1 VAPYYIEENN
11 GDCAVGEWATV
22 KEDGEL
28 MGCHATKDDAIDQG
42 VAIAL
47 SEGSTFEG
55 ERSEERLD
63 SGPPAVIVDIDGTL
77 IVDGMRNDRVVNYV
91 ESFDDT
97 EVIIV
102 TGRAENRREET
113 VTELDSLDID
123 FDQLIMQPSVNTVT
137 PDFKESVARRLLE
150 TLNVMVAIDDDPENR
165 ERFRALGITA
175 LAADEVPDVEGEDRA
190 EPGELSV
197 GDFVEWDS
205 SGGMARGQITRIVI
219 DGQINVPDSD
229 FVINGSEDNPAA
241 LIRVWRESE
250 NDEGMMEWNPT
261 ETLVGHRFSTLT
273 LIDRLDERSEIRQVD
288 LTPPAYMRASARR
301 GLQWHEAGLSGDGL
315 MPATVREARAMA
327 DGSVTADK
335 WVRIRA
341 FLARHMVDFDAPA
354 ASPTSN
360 DFPSPGVVAI
370 ALWGGGTTRR
380 SAQRAMDYADGVIGR
395 IEAENEGRAKGEA
408 LSKMETRINPA
419 QFELRETPEGMTFT
433 GYAAVFNSDSEPL
446 PFIERIEPGAFRGS
460 LRNRNDI
467 KMLWNHDAGQP
478 LASTRAGNLRLTED
492 DRGLFVEATLPRT
505 TLGNDVRELVSTGIV
520 DSMSFGFTV
529 ARGGDEWSSDGSV
542 RTLKK
547 VVLREV
553 SIVSFPAYPATAG
566 STAVRGL
573 DKVAKRAEVDADALA
588 DALLKIENG
597 EDITTD
603 DRNLI
608 TTVLDKLA
616 PVEAPAQLD
625 NGLEMLAL
633 KKKKLQLLMGY

>member
-1 VAPYYIEENN
+1 
-11 GDCAVGEWATV
+11 
-22 KEDGEL
+22 
-28 MGCHATKDDAIDQG
+28 
-42 VAIAL
+42 
-47 SEGSTFEG
+47 
-55 ERSEERLD
+55 
-63 SGPPAVIVDIDGTL
+63 
-77 IVDGMRNDRVVNYV
+77 
-91 ESFDDT
+91 
-97 EVIIV
+97 
-102 TGRAENRREET
+102 
-113 VTELDSLDID
+113 
-123 FDQLIMQPSVNTVT
+123 
-137 PDFKESVARRLLE
+137 
-150 TLNVMVAIDDDPENR
+150 
-165 ERFRALGITA
+165 
-175 LAADEVPDVEGEDRA
+175 
-190 EPGELSV
+190 
-197 GDFVEWDS
+197 
-205 SGGMARGQITRIVI
+205 VI

-229 FVINGSEDNPAA
+229 FVINASEDNPAA

-261 ETLVGHRFSTLT
+261 DTLVGHRFSTLT

-315 MPATVREARAMA
+315 MPATVREARALA

-354 ASPTSN
+354 ASPTSD

-446 PFIERIEPGAFRGS
+446 PFIERIAPGAFRGS

-467 KMLWNHDAGQP
+467 KMLWNHDSGQP

-492 DRGLFVEATLPRT
+492 DRGLFVEALLPRT

-529 ARGGDEWSSDGSV
+529 ARGGDEWSVDGSV

-616 PVEAPAQLD
+616 PVEAPGQLD

>member
-1 VAPYYIEENN
+1 MAPYYIEEDNP
-11 GDCAVGEWATV
+11 GCAVGEWATV
-22 KEDGEL
+22 KEDGEV
-28 MGCHATKDDAIDQG
+28 MGCHATKDGAIDQG

-47 SEGSTFEG
+47 SEESTFEG
-55 ERSEERLD
+55 ERSETRLD

-77 IVDGMRNDRVVNYV
+77 IVDGIRNERLYNYL

-97 EVIIV
+97 EIIIV
-102 TGRAENRREET
+102 TGRAEERREET

-123 FDQLIMQPSVNTVT
+123 YDQLIMQPSVDTIT
-137 PDFKESVARRLLE
+137 PDFKEAVARRLLE
-150 TLNVMVAIDDDPENR
+150 TLNVMVAVDNNPENR

-175 LAADEVPDVEGEDRA
+175 LATDEVPDVPAEDRA

-205 SGGMARGQITRIVI
+205 SGGMARGQISRIVI

-229 FVINGSEDNPAA
+229 FVINGSEDDPAA

-261 ETLVGHRFSTLT
+261 DVLVGHRFSTLT
-273 LIDRLDERSEIRQVD
+273 LIEPLDERSEIRQVD
-288 LTPPAYMRASARR
+288 LTPPAFMRASARR

-327 DGSVTADK
+327 EGSVTADK

-354 ASPTSN
+354 ASPTSD

-370 ALWGGGTTRR
+370 ALWGGGVSRR

-395 IEAENEGRAKGEA
+395 IEAENENRVTGEA
-408 LSKMETRINPA
+408 LSKLETRINSA
-419 QFELRETPEGMTFT
+419 KFEVRETEQGMTFS
-433 GYAAVFNSDSEPL
+433 GYAAVFNSDSQPL
-446 PFIERIEPGAFRGS
+446 PFIERIAPGAFRGS

-467 KMLWNHDAGQP
+467 KLLWNHDTGQV
-478 LASTRAGNLRLTED
+478 LGSTRAGNLRLTED
-492 DRGLFVEATLPRT
+492 DRGLYVEATLPRT
-505 TLGNDVRELVSTGIV
+505 TLANDVRELVQTGIV

-529 ARGGDEWSSDGSV
+529 ARNGDEWSSDGAV
-542 RTLKK
+542 RTLKRIN
-547 VVLREV
+547 LHEV
-553 SIVSFPAYPATAG
+553 SIVAFPAYTATAG

-573 DKVAKRAEVDADALA
+573 DKVAKRAEVDADELA

-597 EDITTD
+597 EDITNA

-616 PVEAPAQLD
+616 PVEEPAKVE
-625 NGLEMLAL
+625 GSLEMLAL
-633 KKKKLQLLMGY
+633 KKKKLELLMGY

>member
-1 VAPYYIEENN
+1 
-11 GDCAVGEWATV
+11 
-22 KEDGEL
+22 
-28 MGCHATKDDAIDQG
+28 
-42 VAIAL
+42 
-47 SEGSTFEG
+47 
-55 ERSEERLD
+55 
-63 SGPPAVIVDIDGTL
+63 VIVDIDGTL
-77 IVDGMRNDRVVNYV
+77 IVDGMRNERLYNYL

-97 EVIIV
+97 EIIIV
-102 TGRAENRREET
+102 TGRAEERREET
-113 VTELDSLDID
+113 VTELDSLGID
-123 FDQLIMQPSVNTVT
+123 YDQLIMQPSVNTVT
-137 PDFKESVARRLLE
+137 PDFKEAVAERLLE
-150 TLNVMVAIDDDPENR
+150 TYNVMVAIDDDPENR

-175 LAADEVPDVEGEDRA
+175 LATDEVPDVPDEDRA
-190 EPGELSV
+190 
-197 GDFVEWDS
+197 
-205 SGGMARGQITRIVI
+205 
-219 DGQINVPDSD
+219 
-229 FVINGSEDNPAA
+229 
-241 LIRVWRESE
+241 
-250 NDEGMMEWNPT
+250 
-261 ETLVGHRFSTLT
+261 
-273 LIDRLDERSEIRQVD
+273 EIRQVD

-327 DGSVTADK
+327 DGSVTSDK

-354 ASPTSN
+354 ASPSSD

-395 IEAENEGRAKGEA
+395 IEAENEGRAKGQA

-467 KMLWNHDAGQP
+467 KLLWNHDTGQV
-478 LASTRAGNLRLTED
+478 LGSTRAGNLRLTED
-492 DRGLFVEATLPRT
+492 DRGLYVHAVLPRT

-529 ARGGDEWSSDGSV
+529 ARGGDEWSVDGSV

-566 STAVRGL
+566 STTVRGL

-597 EDITTD
+597 EDITTA

-616 PVEAPAQLD
+616 PVEEPAQVE
-625 NGLEMLAL
+625 GSLEMLAL
-633 KKKKLQLLMGY
+633 KKKKLELLMGY

>member
-1 VAPYYIEENN
+1 MPYYIEENN
-11 GDCAVGEWATV
+11 PGCAVGEWATV
-22 KEDGEL
+22 KEDGEV

-42 VAIAL
+42 VAIAI
-47 SEGSTFEG
+47 SEDSTFEG
-55 ERSEERLD
+55 ERSKRDLPD
-63 SGPPAVIVDIDGTL
+63 NYRPATSDDVPEGRACGNCLFFNENDVAPDGRAKCTRWDEY
-77 IVDGMRNDRVVNYV
+77 VDGGAYCNAWEPRD
-91 ESFDDT
+91 
-97 EVIIV
+97 
-102 TGRAENRREET
+102 EE
-113 VTELDSLDID
+113 
-123 FDQLIMQPSVNTVT
+123 
-137 PDFKESVARRLLE
+137 
-150 TLNVMVAIDDDPENR
+150 
-165 ERFRALGITA
+165 
-175 LAADEVPDVEGEDRA
+175 RA

-205 SGGMARGQITRIVI
+205 SGGMARGQITRIVT
-219 DGQINVPDSD
+219 DGEINVPDSD
-229 FVINGSEDNPAA
+229 FTINGSEDDPAA

-261 ETLVGHRFSTLT
+261 DRLVGHRFSTLT
-273 LIDRLDERSEIRQVD
+273 LIDPLDERAEKRQVD

-327 DGSVTADK
+327 EGSVTADK

-354 ASPTSN
+354 ASPDSD

-380 SAQRAMDYADGVIGR
+380 SAERAMEYASGVIGR
-395 IEAENEGRAKGEA
+395 IEAENEGRAKGQA
-408 LSKMETRINPA
+408 LSKMETRTNQS
-419 QFELRETPEGMTFT
+419 QFEVRETEEGMTFS
-433 GYAAVFNSDSEPL
+433 GYAAVFNTDSLPL
-446 PFIERIEPGAFRGS
+446 PFIERIAPGAFRGS

-467 KMLWNHDAGQP
+467 KLLWDHNSGQP

-492 DRGLFVEATLPRT
+492 ERGLYVEATLPQTSVGRDASV
-505 TLGNDVRELVSTGIV
+505 LIRDGIV

-529 ARGGDEWSSDGSV
+529 ARNGEEWSADGTV
-542 RTLKK
+542 RTLTRIS
-547 VVLREV
+547 LHEV
-553 SIVSFPAYPATAG
+553 SIVSFPAYPSTAG

-573 DKVAKRAEVDADALA
+573 DKVAKRAEVDADELA

-597 EDITTD
+597 EDITTS

-616 PVEAPAQLD
+616 PVEEPAKVE
-625 NGLEMLAL
+625 GSLEMLAL
-633 KKKKLQLLMGY
+633 KKKKLELLMGL

>member
-1 VAPYYIEENN
+1 
-11 GDCAVGEWATV
+11 
-22 KEDGEL
+22 
-28 MGCHATKDDAIDQG
+28 
-42 VAIAL
+42 
-47 SEGSTFEG
+47 
-55 ERSEERLD
+55 
-63 SGPPAVIVDIDGTL
+63 VIVDIDGTL

-91 ESFDDT
+91 DSFEDT

-102 TGRAENRREET
+102 TGRAEERRDET
-113 VTELDSLDID
+113 IAELESLDID

-137 PDFKESVARRLLE
+137 PDFKQAVAERLLE
-150 TLNVMVAIDDDPENR
+150 TYNVMVAVDDDPENR

-175 LAADEVPDVEGEDRA
+175 LATDEVPDV
-190 EPGELSV
+190 
-197 GDFVEWDS
+197 
-205 SGGMARGQITRIVI
+205 
-219 DGQINVPDSD
+219 DG
-229 FVINGSEDNPAA
+229 
-241 LIRVWRESE
+241 
-250 NDEGMMEWNPT
+250 
-261 ETLVGHRFSTLT
+261 
-273 LIDRLDERSEIRQVD
+273 ERSEVRQVD
-288 LTPPAYMRASARR
+288 LAPPAFMRASARR
-301 GLQWHEAGLSGDGL
+301 GLQWHEEGLSGDGL
-315 MPATVREARAMA
+315 MPATVSEARAMA

-354 ASPTSN
+354 ASPSS
-360 DFPSPGVVAI
+360 DQFPSPGVVAI
-370 ALWGGGTTRR
+370 ALWGGGTSRR
-380 SAQRAMDYADGVIGR
+380 SAQRAMDYADGVIGE
-395 IEAENEGRAKGEA
+395 IELENEGRAKGEA

-446 PFIERIEPGAFRGS
+446 PFIERIAPGAFRGS

-467 KMLWNHDAGQP
+467 KMLWNHDSGQP

-529 ARGGDEWSSDGSV
+529 ARGGDEWSVDGSV

-573 DKVAKRAEVDADALA
+573 DKVAKRAEVDADELA

-597 EDITTD
+597 EDITAD

-616 PVEAPAQLD
+616 PVEEPAQVE
-625 NGLEMLAL
+625 GSLEMLAL
-633 KKKKLQLLMGY
+633 KKKKLELLMGY